1 MVMIFPIGVTA
12 AYSCLLHKN
21 RDKIKQDLEIREKDE
36 ELMSLS
42 FLFDPYKPEYWYFEI
57 IETIR
62 RLLMTGVLSV
72 IEPGSYPQLSYGL
85 SLSIFFTI
93 LFSFLK
99 PYHSRKDNWIAI
111 LSSAQ
116 QIPIFLASSFMKYN
130 SLNLD
135 GNARNVMLMDTLI
148 MTSIVVSFLLL
159 IWWAFFLKDDLS
171 TSTTSMAKKSLKNGI
186 NSGSGDIEEI
196 GVEMK
201 DRSSSQNPV
210 RNESDDKEEQ
220 IRLLKQTL
228 KMHEDEIRRQ
238 KELLR
243 TQEEVNKK

>member
-1 MVMIFPIGVTA
+1 MVMIFPFGVTA
-12 AYSCLLHKN
+12 AYSHLLYKN

-116 QIPIFLASSFMKYN
+116 HIPIFLASSFMKYN

-135 GNARNVMLMDTLI
+135 ENARNVMLMDALI

-171 TSTTSMAKKSLKNGI
+171 TSTTSMAKKSLTNGI
-186 NSGSGDIEEI
+186 SSGSGDIEEI
-196 GVEMK
+196 GIEMN
-201 DRSSSQNPV
+201 DRTFNPV
-210 RNESDDKEEQ
+210 LADDNVK
-220 IRLLKQTL
+220 LLKQTL
-228 KMHEDEIRRQ
+228 KTQGDSIRRQ
-238 KELLR
+238 REEIIRAAEQLR
-243 TQEEVNKK
+243 TQEELIKK